1 MELAN
6 HCSNKNL
13 ILILQLKVPQKKKKK
28 KLIFDIADRNA
39 GHLLL
44 RDAVSGV
51 GFERQLGRSIIFG
64 VAVRAHCRSAHS
76 ASHR

>member
-1 MELAN
+1 MKSAT
-6 HCSNKNL
+6 
-13 ILILQLKVPQKKKKK
+13 KKKD
-28 KLIFDIADRNA
+28 FDIADRNA
-39 GHLLL
+39 GHLLF
-44 RDAVSGV
+44 RDAVTGV